1 MLWSC
6 GVAIVLALIASKLF
20 TDGTMALSNIRSLYG
35 GLDLKMQDK
44 CALVVGGT
52 GGIGK
57 GIALRLA
64 KARVS
69 VTIVGRNHVRGAQ
82 VVEEMGALSGPDAT
96 HRFIACD
103 AMLLA
108 NVPECVRT
116 YKEANDKLDYL
127 VLTQGI
133 ATIQGRTETAE
144 GLDEK
149 LAVHVYSRMAFVDHL
164 LPLLRRA
171 AGTPRV
177 LSVLSGGV
185 HGPYAGYREDP
196 DLRENY
202 SIKNAADIAGFY
214 NDLCLDSF
222 AKENPSISFV
232 HISPGFVNSNWG
244 AQMPFWLRFP
254 IRCLQPLG
262 RSIHTCAEYLVE
274 PLLNPATPPGFAA
287 RGDKAQEVGVTSLH
301 KEARPFVWERVREIL
316 DQYK

>member
-1 MLWSC
+1 
-6 GVAIVLALIASKLF
+6 
-20 TDGTMALSNIRSLYG
+20 
-35 GLDLKMQDK
+35 
-44 CALVVGGT
+44 T

-164 LPLLRRA
+164 LPLLRGS
-171 AGTPRV
+171 AGTRV
-177 LSVLSGGV
+177 LSVLSGRASTAPRV
-185 HGPYAGYREDP
+185 PEDP

-202 SIKNAADIAGFY
+202 
-214 NDLCLDSF
+214 
-222 AKENPSISFV
+222 PSRTRRTSRA
-232 HISPGFVNSNWG
+232 STT
-244 AQMPFWLRFP
+244 
-254 IRCLQPLG
+254 
-262 RSIHTCAEYLVE
+262 TCAWTALPKKTPAYHLFIYL
-274 PLLNPATPPGFAA
+274 LDLSTAT
-287 RGDKAQEVGVTSLH
+287 GVS
-301 KEARPFVWERVREIL
+301 KFPFL
-316 DQYK
+316 